1 MIWYIFYICTV
12 SWFPYFVNLLTIFQ
26 RTVFALLPHA
36 PYLDKP
42 CCHEFQRRSIPL
54 QIHALSVPE
63 SGFYIKNCI
72 PDPCLRIPIFDPIF
86 LNHIERLPY
95 FTLFYLLCF
104 TFFCLTSFYFN
115 FYFGFFILSPTNQ

>member
-26 RTVFALLPHA
+26 RAVFALLPHA

-63 SGFYIKNCI
+63 SGFYINNCI
-72 PDPCLRIPIFDPIF
+72 PDPCLKIPIFDPIF